1 MDEENSMK
9 RSAAATGSAI
19 FFALAPGTVAG
30 LVPWA
35 LTGWHV
41 GTALPWPLRLL
52 GVLLIAGGILVIVPA
67 FVRFVV
73 EGAGTPAPIAETDR
87 LVVGGLYRYV
97 RNPMYVAV
105 VMAIA
110 GQALL
115 LGRWVLVAYAL
126 IAVFTMVTFVKTY
139 EEPRLSR
146 KYGADYATYR
156 KTTPGWLPRPPR

>member
-1 MDEENSMK
+1 MN

-19 FFALAPGTVAG
+19 FFALAPGAVAG

-52 GVLLIAGGILVIVPA
+52 GGLLIVGGILVIVPA

-87 LVVGGLYRYV
+87 LVVGGLYRYL

-115 LGRWVLVAYAL
+115 LGRWVLVAYTL
-126 IAVFTMVTFVKTY
+126 IAAATMVTFAKLY

-146 KYGADYATYR
+146 KYGAGYEAYR
-156 KTTPGWLPRPPR
+156 TTTPGWLPRLRR